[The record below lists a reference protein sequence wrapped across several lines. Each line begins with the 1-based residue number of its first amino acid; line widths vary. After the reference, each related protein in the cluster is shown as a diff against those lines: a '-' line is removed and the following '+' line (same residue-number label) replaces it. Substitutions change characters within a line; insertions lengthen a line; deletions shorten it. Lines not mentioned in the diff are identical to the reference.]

1 MAAAALLPVALL
13 PRLLSFVYS
22 VAPSSDAAARQ
33 MIGTGFRYGLYL
45 LSIHAEAEK
54 ACLCRVRVHFY
65 KNIYYFGYFIP
76 KNVQN
81 ARYFAFFAQNIWQ
94 YQKNVLPLHRI

>member
-1 MAAAALLPVALL
+1 MTLE
-13 PRLLSFVYS
+13 RNK
-22 VAPSSDAAARQ
+22 
-33 MIGTGFRYGLYL
+33 
-45 LSIHAEAEK
+45 EK
-54 ACLCRVRVHFY
+54 GVLAFDKEDFY

-94 YQKNVLPLHRI
+94 FQKNVLSLQYRKPKDFYQWMIAYAMSIRQRYKGRVGSIGILIKLHL